1 MASLALLQEVTFY
14 IEGGAEPHIL
24 HWKNDI
30 GNKDA
35 AEIRPEI
42 SRGNTGHRKHVR
54 KRMSEK
60 SARLIEI
67 TLQGGDIGPPSS
79 NDLGR

>member
-14 IEGGAEPHIL
+14 IEGAHIL

-54 KRMSEK
+54 KRTSEK
-60 SARLIEI
+60 SARLMEI
-67 TLQGGDIGPPSS
+67 TLHGRGGDIGPPSS